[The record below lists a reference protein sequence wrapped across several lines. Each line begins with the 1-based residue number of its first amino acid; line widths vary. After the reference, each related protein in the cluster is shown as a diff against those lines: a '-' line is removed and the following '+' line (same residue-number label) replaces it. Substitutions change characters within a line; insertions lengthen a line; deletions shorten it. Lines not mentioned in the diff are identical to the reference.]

1 MAKNRIQVLPDEI
14 VNRIAAGEVV
24 ERPASVVKEL
34 LENSIDAGA
43 GNLSIRLQEAGLSRI
58 VVEDDG
64 CGMSRADA
72 VLALKRHATSKITSH
87 EDLEKIS
94 SLGFRGEALPS
105 IASVSRVT
113 IVTRESAAQS
123 GTKLRVE
130 AGVVTGCS
138 DTGAPAG
145 TLVEVE
151 DIFFNTPARRKFMKS
166 APTELRNILET
177 VSNLALIHP
186 GIGFSV
192 ESEGRPLMIL
202 PPGQSLSER
211 AEELSGASPGS
222 LYFANAGHEGRKLTF
237 GFAAPHESRGHRRG
251 IRLFVNRRA
260 VNDRILFKA
269 LTEGYRGLLEQGRW
283 PVALLWLELPADE
296 VDVNVHPA
304 KREVRFRDEGAV
316 FRWVAGSVAEALSS
330 APWVRSGVSS
340 VEVPDS
346 VDESPFGYGGAAP
359 GSGRAAE
366 ALEDYARRALKPGGE
381 RSSFYSGGGYG
392 RGGSGRAEPAKLDFS
407 ARPVEEESRSASPEE
422 TGAISSPFGELRYL
436 GAFDA
441 TFLLFESG
449 DRKLVIV
456 DQHAAHERILYERIS
471 AAKIVGRGQ
480 PLLVPMVVECSA
492 AEIAGFAEREE
503 LLEALGI
510 RAELFGGQSLSLTEV
525 PAGVS
530 GAEGVEILR
539 DVIGGDSF
547 DSGEPEGGGREEKLF
562 ARAACAAAVKA
573 KMALDRSEVV
583 ALMGDLSAARN
594 PSHCPHG
601 RPLVVTMGRAQ
612 LYSLF
617 HRK

>member
-1 MAKNRIQVLPDEI
+1 
-14 VNRIAAGEVV
+14 
-24 ERPASVVKEL
+24 
-34 LENSIDAGA
+34 
-43 GNLSIRLQEAGLSRI
+43 
-58 VVEDDG
+58 
-64 CGMSRADA
+64 
-72 VLALKRHATSKITSH
+72 
-87 EDLEKIS
+87 
-94 SLGFRGEALPS
+94 
-105 IASVSRVT
+105 
-113 IVTRESAAQS
+113 
-123 GTKLRVE
+123 
-130 AGVVTGCS
+130 
-138 DTGAPAG
+138 
-145 TLVEVE
+145 
-151 DIFFNTPARRKFMKS
+151 
-166 APTELRNILET
+166 
-177 VSNLALIHP
+177 
-186 GIGFSV
+186 
-192 ESEGRPLMIL
+192 
-202 PPGQSLSER
+202 
-211 AEELSGASPGS
+211 
-222 LYFANAGHEGRKLTF
+222 
-237 GFAAPHESRGHRRG
+237 
-251 IRLFVNRRA
+251 
-260 VNDRILFKA
+260 
-269 LTEGYRGLLEQGRW
+269 
-283 PVALLWLELPADE
+283 
-296 VDVNVHPA
+296 
-304 KREVRFRDEGAV
+304 
-316 FRWVAGSVAEALSS
+316 
-330 APWVRSGVSS
+330 
-340 VEVPDS
+340 
-346 VDESPFGYGGAAP
+346 
-359 GSGRAAE
+359 
-366 ALEDYARRALKPGGE
+366 LKPGGE

>member
-1 MAKNRIQVLPDEI
+1 MEKNRIQVLPDEI

-43 GNLSIRLQEAGLSRI
+43 QNLSIRLYEAGLSRI
-58 VVEDDG
+58 AVEDDG

-72 VLALKRHATSKITSH
+72 VLALKRHATSKIASH
-87 EDLEKIS
+87 EDLDAIAT
-94 SLGFRGEALPS
+94 LGFRGEALPS

-113 IVTRESAAQS
+113 VVTRERTAQS

-138 DTGAPAG
+138 DAGAPAG

-166 APTELRNILET
+166 APTELRNIIET

-186 GIGFSV
+186 KISFSV

-211 AEELSGASPGS
+211 AEELSGVRPGG
-222 LYFANAGHEGRKLTF
+222 LYFAKARHGQRKLTF

-283 PVALLWLELPADE
+283 PVALLWLDLPSDE

-304 KREVRFRDEGAV
+304 KREVRFRDEGGL
-316 FRWVAGSVAEALSS
+316 FRWVAGSVAGALSS
-330 APWVRSGVSS
+330 APWVRSGASA

-346 VDESPFGYGGAAP
+346 VEESPFCYEKSAP

-366 ALEDYARRALKPGGE
+366 ALEDYARRALKPGGA
-381 RSSFYSGGGYG
+381 RSPFYSGGGYG
-392 RGGSGRAEPAKLDFS
+392 RGGAGRAEPGKLDFS
-407 ARPVEEESRSASPEE
+407 VNSIAEGAEEKSPGE
-422 TGAISSPFGELRYL
+422 TCAMNSPFGELRYL

-471 AAKIVGRGQ
+471 AARTGGKGQ
-480 PLLVPMVVECSA
+480 PLLVPLVVECSA

-503 LLEALGI
+503 LLEAIGI
-510 RAELFGGQSLSLTEV
+510 RAELFGGQSLSLVEV
-525 PAGVS
+525 PAGVT
-530 GAEGVEILR
+530 GAEGVGMLR
-539 DVIGGDSF
+539 DVIGGESF
-547 DSGEPEGGGREEKLF
+547 DSGESGGGGRADKLL
-562 ARAACAAAVKA
+562 ARAACAGAVKA
-573 KMALDRSEVV
+573 KMALDRTEV
-583 ALMGDLSAARN
+583 ASLMRDLGETKN

-601 RPLVVTMGRAQ
+601 RPLVIKMGRAQ